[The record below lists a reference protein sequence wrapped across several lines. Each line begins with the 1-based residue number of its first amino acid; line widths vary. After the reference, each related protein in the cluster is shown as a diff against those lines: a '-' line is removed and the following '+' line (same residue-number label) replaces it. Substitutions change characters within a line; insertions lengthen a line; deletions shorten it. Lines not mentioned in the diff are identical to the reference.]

1 MSKQGLGQP
10 YYSRAIAWLDSSGA
24 YLNVHVNQMN
34 VKTTSGVEQSL
45 EFLPVSLDTVEFT
58 PDNAWNFLASS
69 PALLP
74 ADAESLVVDFTL
86 SAENLEKV
94 GAVSNRNPKVSLE
107 FKNAQDQ
114 ALAKVAGPSFATAG
128 NISETTFRFSVA
140 LNSLGI
146 SFGATPI
153 KMVVKVEGLNPRSG
167 TFASLGHIYD
177 FTKQLEKSAPSQEAG
192 RKELPLSTVLLANYP
207 NPFNPETTIKY
218 QIPKSTHVTLKI
230 YNLLGQEIRTL
241 VDEVREVGS
250 YAIRWDG
257 KNDSG
262 QVVASGI
269 YLYQIQAGD
278 FVQVK
283 KMAFLK

>member
-1 MSKQGLGQP
+1 MS
-10 YYSRAIAWLDSSGA
+10 
-24 YLNVHVNQMN
+24 
-34 VKTTSGVEQSL
+34 VKTTSGVEQSR

-58 PDNAWNFLASS
+58 PENAWNFLASS
-69 PALLP
+69 PSLLP
-74 ADAESLVVDFTL
+74 ADAESLLVDFTL

-94 GAVSNRNPKVSLE
+94 GAVTGGNPSVSLE

-114 ALAKVAGPSFATAG
+114 PLARVAGPSFATAG
-128 NISETTFRFSVA
+128 NISETDFRFSVA

-146 SFGATPI
+146 SIGSTQI
-153 KMVVKVEGLNPRSG
+153 KMVVKVEGLNSRSG

-177 FTKQLEKSAPSQEAG
+177 FTKQLEKSAPTREEVAS
-192 RKELPLSTVLLANYP
+192 ELPSSPLLLANYP
-207 NPFNPETTIKY
+207 NPFNPETIIKY
-218 QIPKSTHVTLKI
+218 QIPKSTDVTLKI

-241 VDEVREVGS
+241 VDEFKEAGS
-250 YAIRWDG
+250 YEVYWNG
-257 KNDSG
+257 KDDLG
-262 QVVASGI
+262 QTVASGI